1 MKTTFFIYLY
11 CKWLYYN
18 LLMHNFSKFH
28 FHASFSIIS
37 SKSKRKS
44 ERDDERLNKG
54 VSKRANKVKR
64 EEEQNK
70 KERGNGLDSIQ
81 THFWSLPMSTW
92 NFEVACVLK
101 KIKLFFLFCFI
112 NDWFFFNCFNLVFK
126 LTSLKKVYF
135 NLACLVFST
144 VPRMSSLVLASSIF
158 ITLIIKKQKLYF

>member
-1 MKTTFFIYLY
+1 
-11 CKWLYYN
+11 
-18 LLMHNFSKFH
+18 MHNFSKFH

-81 THFWSLPMSTW
+81 THFWSLPMST
-92 NFEVACVLK
+92 
-101 KIKLFFLFCFI
+101 
-112 NDWFFFNCFNLVFK
+112 
-126 LTSLKKVYF
+126 
-135 NLACLVFST
+135 
-144 VPRMSSLVLASSIF
+144 
-158 ITLIIKKQKLYF
+158 